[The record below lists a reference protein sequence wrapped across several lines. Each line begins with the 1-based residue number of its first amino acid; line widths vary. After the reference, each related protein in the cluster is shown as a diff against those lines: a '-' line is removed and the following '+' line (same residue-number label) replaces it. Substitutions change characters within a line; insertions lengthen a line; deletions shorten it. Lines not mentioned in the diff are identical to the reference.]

1 MEPDGGIPL
10 VQLEI
15 VALLLGNSN
24 ASDQWVE
31 MIDLHCHILPGMD
44 DGAASMEAS
53 IEMLR
58 LTAESGITDIA
69 ATPHANLRYA
79 FEPAAVTAAV
89 ARPMIVHPA
98 PLLGFPEPLQMA
110 ASVDAVV
117 VVALAGQ
124 THRKSLGLTV
134 NTLKRLRANVVG
146 VVLNEIK
153 PVSENSYYH
162 YSPKSYRHY
171 R

>member
-1 MEPDGGIPL
+1 LL
-10 VQLEI
+10 VEFCNHF
-15 VALLLGNSN
+15 VPKNSGR
-24 ASDQWVE
+24 
-31 MIDLHCHILPGMD
+31 ILR
-44 DGAASMEAS
+44 
-53 IEMLR
+53 R
-58 LTAESGITDIA
+58 LKDAG
-69 ATPHANLRYA
+69 
-79 FEPAAVTAAV
+79 

-146 VVLNEIK
+146 VPNEIK

-171 R
+171 GRLEAN